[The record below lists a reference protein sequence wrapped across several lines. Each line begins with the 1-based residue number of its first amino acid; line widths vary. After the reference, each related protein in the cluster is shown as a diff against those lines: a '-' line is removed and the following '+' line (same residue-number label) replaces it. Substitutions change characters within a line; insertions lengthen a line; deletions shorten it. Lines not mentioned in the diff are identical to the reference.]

1 MKKIV
6 LSVLFCL
13 TLVMPAAADVN
24 LSDDFGK
31 HYRGDISNLSA
42 YNKDISN
49 LIGMSDFHS
58 GSAPAFPGFD
68 LGITFNTIKPSN
80 KNNISSENYLMAGF
94 VSAST
99 KIPVIGLGAVVRGTY
114 FNGLESIGGGL
125 TYHTTFVEF
134 LNVSAGAFYDHASTD
149 YYSLNHYSASVTA
162 STSLLIFTP
171 YVGIGYDYGDISTR
185 KLNYPKR
192 TSTDGSLRYTIGVNA
207 KIMPLIYVFAAYT
220 KTQGDGSI
228 NGGVGFSF

>member
-1 MKKIV
+1 MKKMI
-6 LSVLFCL
+6 LAVLFGA
-13 TLVMPAAADVN
+13 TLALPAVADVN

-31 HYRGDISNLSA
+31 HFGPNSNLGA

-68 LGITFNTIKPSN
+68 LGITFNAIKPSHS
-80 KNNISSENYLMAGF
+80 NNISSENYLMSGF
-94 VSAST
+94 LSVST
-99 KIPVIGLGAVVRGTY
+99 KIPVIGVGAVVRGTY

-134 LNVSAGAFYDHASTD
+134 VNVSAGAFYDRASTD
-149 YYSLNHYSASVTA
+149 YYTLDHYSASVMA
-162 STSLLIFTP
+162 STTLLIFTP
-171 YVGIGYDYGDISTR
+171 YVGLGYDYGDISTR
-185 KLNYPKR
+185 KFTQNRSSK
-192 TSTDGSLRYTIGVNA
+192 DGAMRYTVGVNA
-207 KIMPLIYVFAAYT
+207 KLFPPIYVFVAYT
-220 KTQGDGSI
+220 KTQGNGSV

>member
-6 LSVLFCL
+6 LVLLFIVSAIL
-13 TLVMPAAADVN
+13 PAIADTD
-24 LSDDFGK
+24 LGDDFGK
-31 HYRGDISNLSA
+31 HFGPNSNLSA

-49 LIGMSDFHS
+49 LIGMADFHS

-68 LGITFNTIKPSN
+68 LGVTFNAIKPSGS
-80 KNNISSENYLMAGF
+80 NNISSEDYLMAGF

-99 KIPVIGLGAVVRGTY
+99 RIPVIGLGAVVRGTY

-125 TYHTTFVEF
+125 TYHTNVLEF
-134 LNVSAGAFYDHASTD
+134 LNVSAGAFYDHARTD
-149 YYSLNHYSASVTA
+149 YYSLNHYSVSVTA

-171 YVGIGYDYGDISTR
+171 YAGIGYDYGDISTR
-185 KLNYPKR
+185 KFGSLDRSSK
-192 TSTDGSLRYTIGVNA
+192 DGSMRYTVGVNA
-207 KIMPLIYVFAAYT
+207 KVLPFIYVFAAYT

>member
-6 LSVLFCL
+6 LAILFSAAL
-13 TLVMPAAADVN
+13 AVPAAADVD

-31 HYRGDISNLSA
+31 HFGPNSNLSA

-49 LIGMSDFHS
+49 LIGLSDFHS

-68 LGITFNTIKPSN
+68 LGVTFNAIKPSSD
-80 KNNISSENYLMAGF
+80 NNISSEDYLMAGF

-125 TYHTTFVEF
+125 TYHFTVAEVV
-134 LNVSAGAFYDHASTD
+134 NVSTGAFYDHAGARVQGRKKGVRSFE
-149 YYSLNHYSASVTA
+149 HSAPRPSH
-162 STSLLIFTP
+162 S
-171 YVGIGYDYGDISTR
+171 
-185 KLNYPKR
+185 
-192 TSTDGSLRYTIGVNA
+192 
-207 KIMPLIYVFAAYT
+207 
-220 KTQGDGSI
+220 
-228 NGGVGFSF
+228 

>member
-1 MKKIV
+1 MKKFILV
-6 LSVLFCL
+6 SLFSAIL
-13 TLVMPAAADVN
+13 ALPAMADTD
-24 LSDDFGK
+24 LGDDFGK
-31 HYRGDISNLSA
+31 HFGPGSNLAA
-42 YNKDISN
+42 YNKDINN
-49 LIGMSDFHS
+49 LIGLNDFHS

-68 LGITFNTIKPSN
+68 LGITFNAIKPSDS
-80 KNNISSENYLMAGF
+80 NNITSEDYLMAGF

-162 STSLLIFTP
+162 STSLLVFTP
-171 YVGIGYDYGDISTR
+171 YVGLGYDYGDISTR
-185 KLNYPKR
+185 KFAQNRSSK
-192 TSTDGSLRYTIGVNA
+192 DGAMRYTVGVNA
-207 KIMPLIYVFAAYT
+207 TLFPPIYVFVAYT
-220 KTQGDGSI
+220 KTQGEGCI
-228 NGGVGFSF
+228 NGGVGISFL

>member
-1 MKKIV
+1 MKKIILTTLLFAA
-6 LSVLFCL
+6 LSLPV
-13 TLVMPAAADVN
+13 AADTN

-31 HYRGDISNLSA
+31 HFGPNSNLSA

-49 LIGMSDFHS
+49 LIGLADFHS
-58 GSAPAFPGFD
+58 GSSPAFPGFD
-68 LGITFNTIKPSN
+68 LGITFNAIKPSN
-80 KNNISSENYLMAGF
+80 SNNITSEDYLMTGF

-99 KIPVIGLGAVVRGTY
+99 RIPVVGIGAVVRGTY

-125 TYHTTFVEF
+125 TYHTTMVEF
-134 LNVSAGAFYDHASTD
+134 INLSFGAFYDHARTD
-149 YYSLNHYSASVTA
+149 YYSLNHYSVSATA

-171 YVGIGYDYGDISTR
+171 YAGIGYDYGDISTR
-185 KLNYPKR
+185 KFGSDDRSSK
-192 TSTDGSLRYTIGVNA
+192 DGSMRYTVGVNA
-207 KIMPLIYVFAAYT
+207 KVMPFIYVFAAYT

>member
-1 MKKIV
+1 MKKII
-6 LSVLFCL
+6 LAVLFSAAL
-13 TLVMPAAADVN
+13 AVPAAADVD

-31 HYRGDISNLSA
+31 HFGPNSNLSA

-49 LIGMSDFHS
+49 LIGLSDFHS

-68 LGITFNTIKPSN
+68 LGVTFNAIKPSSN
-80 KNNISSENYLMAGF
+80 NNISSEDYLMTGF
-94 VSAST
+94 ISAST

-125 TYHTTFVEF
+125 TYHFTAVDF
-134 LNVSAGAFYDHASTD
+134 LNISAGAFYDHASTD
-149 YYSLNHYSASVTA
+149 YYSLNHYSVSATA

-185 KLNYPKR
+185 KFAQNRSSK
-192 TSTDGSLRYTIGVNA
+192 DGSMRYTVGVYA
-207 KIMPLIYVFAAYT
+207 KVLPFIYVFAAYT
-220 KTQGDGSI
+220 KTQGDGSV

>member
-1 MKKIV
+1 MAAFA
-6 LSVLFCL
+6 L
-13 TLVMPAAADVN
+13 PAAADTN

-31 HYRGDISNLSA
+31 HFGPNSNLGA

-58 GSAPAFPGFD
+58 GSSPAFPGFD
-68 LGITFNTIKPSN
+68 IGVTFNAIKPSN
-80 KNNISSENYLMAGF
+80 SNNISSENYLMAGF

-125 TYHTTFVEF
+125 TYHTTWVEF
-134 LNVSAGAFYDHASTD
+134 LNVSVGGFYDHARTD
-149 YYSLNHYSASVTA
+149 YYSLNHYSVSAMA

-185 KLNYPKR
+185 KFGALDRSSK
-192 TSTDGSLRYTIGVNA
+192 DGSMRYTAGVNA
-207 KIMPLIYVFAAYT
+207 NVFPLIYVFAAYT

>member
-6 LSVLFCL
+6 LAILFSAAL
-13 TLVMPAAADVN
+13 AVPAAADVD

-31 HYRGDISNLSA
+31 HFGPNSNLSA

-49 LIGMSDFHS
+49 LIGLSDFHS

-68 LGITFNTIKPSN
+68 LGVTFNAIKPSSD
-80 KNNISSENYLMAGF
+80 NNISSEDYLMAGF

-125 TYHTTFVEF
+125 TYHFTVAEVV
-134 LNVSAGAFYDHASTD
+134 NVSTGAFYDHASTD
-149 YYSLNHYSASVTA
+149 YYSLNHYSVSATA

-185 KLNYPKR
+185 KFAQNRSSK
-192 TSTDGSLRYTIGVNA
+192 DGSMRYTVGVNA
-207 KIMPLIYVFAAYT
+207 KVLPFIYVFAAYT

>member
-1 MKKIV
+1 MKKII
-6 LSVLFCL
+6 LAVLFSAAL
-13 TLVMPAAADVN
+13 AVPAAADVD

-31 HYRGDISNLSA
+31 HFGPNSNLSA

-49 LIGMSDFHS
+49 LIGLSDFHS

-68 LGITFNTIKPSN
+68 LGVTFNAIKPSSN
-80 KNNISSENYLMAGF
+80 NNISSEDYLMTGF
-94 VSAST
+94 ISAST

-125 TYHTTFVEF
+125 TYHFTAVDF
-134 LNVSAGAFYDHASTD
+134 LNISAGAFYDHASTD
-149 YYSLNHYSASVTA
+149 YYSLNHYSVSATA

-185 KLNYPKR
+185 KFAQNRSSK
-192 TSTDGSLRYTIGVNA
+192 DGSMRYTVGVNA
-207 KIMPLIYVFAAYT
+207 KVLPFIYVFAAYT
-220 KTQGDGSI
+220 KTQGDGSV